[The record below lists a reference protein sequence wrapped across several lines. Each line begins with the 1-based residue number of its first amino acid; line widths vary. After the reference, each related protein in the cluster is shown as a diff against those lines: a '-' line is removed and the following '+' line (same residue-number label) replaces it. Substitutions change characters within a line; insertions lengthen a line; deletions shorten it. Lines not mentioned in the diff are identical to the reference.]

1 MHKDSIYLDF
11 DVPMFRKWIKAVLQA
26 NNLQRVVYLFDE
38 FHPFIESNKEQL
50 KTFEEVTE
58 SPGVNRFFLVPVT
71 HMEIKAYLA
80 EGSDS
85 AKKAND
91 RFYFRKLQMP
101 NDTAFRLA

>member
-1 MHKDSIYLDF
+1 
-11 DVPMFRKWIKAVLQA
+11 MFRNWIKAILTT

-38 FHPFIESNKEQL
+38 FHPFIEANKEQL
-50 KTFEEVTE
+50 KTFEDVTE
-58 SPGVNRFFLVPVT
+58 SPGVNHFFLVPVT

-91 RFYFRKLQMP
+91 RFY
-101 NDTAFRLA
+101 